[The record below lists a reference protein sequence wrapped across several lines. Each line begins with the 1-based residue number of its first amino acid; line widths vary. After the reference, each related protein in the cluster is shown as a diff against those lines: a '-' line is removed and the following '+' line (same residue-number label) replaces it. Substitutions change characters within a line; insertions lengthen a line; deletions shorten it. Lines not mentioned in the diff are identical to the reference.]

1 MARQGSLSLSRCVR
15 SVTVILLCLSACK
28 NQAPPAAEATAT
40 VPAPAASVAPGA
52 ASRDT
57 AAPPAPADSQAAA
70 PAPAT
75 DAASKY
81 NEANFDLTLAPKGS
95 YSSGQAGEAEIVL
108 SAKAPFHV
116 NQNYPYKFKLKEAP
130 GLKFAN
136 LVVTKEAVKLE
147 PAKATLPVAFTP
159 ETAGKH
165 TVAGQLSFSVCT
177 DDKCM
182 IEKREL
188 ALEID
193 AK

>member
-1 MARQGSLSLSRCVR
+1 MAGSSFRSLVFSVSALCSCLSF
-15 SVTVILLCLSACK
+15 SACK
-28 NQAPPAAEATAT
+28 NQAPPAAEAAPTAEAL
-40 VPAPAASVAPGA
+40 APASVAV
-52 ASRDT
+52 S
-57 AAPPAPADSQAAA
+57 PPAPNPPEAVPAAAA

-81 NEANFDLTLAPKGS
+81 NEANFDLALTSKGS
-95 YSSGQAGEAEIVL
+95 YASGKAGEAEIVL
-108 SAKAPFHV
+108 AAKAPFHV

-136 LVVTKEAVKLE
+136 LVIAKDAVKLE
-147 PAKATLPVAFTP
+147 PARATVPVAFTP

-165 TVAGQLSFSVCT
+165 TLAGQLSFSVCT
-177 DDKCM
+177 DDKCV

>member
-1 MARQGSLSLSRCVR
+1 MYKR
-15 SVTVILLCLSACK
+15 
-28 NQAPPAAEATAT
+28 QAPG
-40 VPAPAASVAPGA
+40 APAAQNAPEA
-52 ASRDT
+52 V
-57 AAPPAPADSQAAA
+57 PAAAA
-70 PAPAT
+70 PSPAT

-81 NEANFDLTLAPKGS
+81 NEAGFDLALSPKGS
-95 YSSGQAGEAEIVL
+95 YTSGKAGEAEIVL
-108 SAKAPFHV
+108 AAKAPFHV

-136 LVVTKEAVKLE
+136 LVIAKEAVKLE
-147 PAKATLPVAFTP
+147 PARATVPVAFTP

-165 TVAGQLSFSVCT
+165 TLAGQLSFSVCT

>member
-1 MARQGSLSLSRCVR
+1 MGSLSLTG
-15 SVTVILLCLSACK
+15 SVTALLLCVSACK

-40 VPAPAASVAPGA
+40 VPASAAPAAPTQ
-52 ASRDT
+52 DT
-57 AAPPAPADSQAAA
+57 AALPAPADSQAAA
-70 PAPAT
+70 AAPAA
-75 DAASKY
+75 DAVSKY

-95 YSSGQAGEAEIVL
+95 YSSGQAGEADIVL

>member
-1 MARQGSLSLSRCVR
+1 MARLGSHWLSR
-15 SVTVILLCLSACK
+15 SLPALLLCLSACK
-28 NQAPPAAEATAT
+28 NQAPPAAEATAAA
-40 VPAPAASVAPGA
+40 PASAAPAAPTAALGA
-52 ASRDT
+52 AP
-57 AAPPAPADSQAAA
+57 AAADSAAAA
-70 PAPAT
+70 PAAAPAA
-75 DAASKY
+75 DATSKY
-81 NEANFDLTLAPKGS
+81 SEANFDLSLAPKGS
-95 YSSGQAGEAEIVL
+95 YASGQAGEAEIVL
-108 SAKAPFHV
+108 AAKAPFHV

-147 PAKATLPVAFTP
+147 PARATLPVAFTP

-165 TVAGQLSFSVCT
+165 TLAGQLSFSVCT

-188 ALEID
+188 ALDID